1 MSKIASKPETENKCQ
16 YKILNWPE
24 YNKSLIKRGDIT
36 IWIEEGAVNNWYH
49 EGPNQR
55 GAQYYYSDGCI
66 VCLLGLKAVFGLAYR
81 QTEGFASSILQVMGY
96 GVEVPSYTQINRRA
110 KEVEM
115 DISLPRTKSP
125 LHLVFDSTGLKIY
138 GEGEWKV
145 RKHGYSKRRTWRKLH
160 LGVDEETGFIYA
172 QVLTENGVDDASQLQ
187 PMLEQVEEDVV
198 MVGADGAYDKKKC
211 WDYLKGEFIEAI
223 IPPREDAVYWTDG
236 EGGLLDIGRNSV
248 LKKIDKMGMK
258 KWKEKS
264 GYHRRSLSE
273 TAMYRFKTIFGAKL
287 FSRELSRQKT
297 EAKIKIKVLNKMTA
311 IGMPISIAMA

>member
-1 MSKIASKPETENKCQ
+1 VS
-16 YKILNWPE
+16 
-24 YNKSLIKRGDIT
+24 
-36 IWIEEGAVNNWYH
+36 
-49 EGPNQR
+49 
-55 GAQYYYSDGCI
+55 
-66 VCLLGLKAVFGLAYR
+66 
-81 QTEGFASSILQVMGY
+81 
-96 GVEVPSYTQINRRA
+96 
-110 KEVEM
+110 M
-115 DISLPRTKSP
+115 DISLPKTKSP

-172 QVLTENGVDDASQLQ
+172 QVLTENDIDDASQLQ

-211 WDYLKGEFIEAI
+211 WDYLKGEFIEGI
-223 IPPREDAVYWTDG
+223 IPPREDAVYWTDK
-236 EGGLLDIGRNSV
+236 EGRLLDIGRNHV

-273 TAMYRFKTIFGAKL
+273 TAMFRFKAIFGAEL

-297 EAKIKIKVLNKMTA
+297 EAKIKIKSLNKMTA
-311 IGMPISIAMA
+311 IGMPISIAVA